1 MKKIKKL
8 HILIV
13 MLLISVVGLELFTIY
28 LSNRVSVDSIE
39 ASQLKKEIG
48 LYTQKN
54 DVLKSKI
61 YELASFNSVASRAAE
76 FGFQEAPELIVL
88 DAPVQVARQ

>member
-1 MKKIKKL
+1 MKKIKKAN
-8 HILIV
+8 ILII
-13 MLLISVVGLELFTIY
+13 LLLVSVVGMELFNIY
-28 LSNRVSVDSIE
+28 LSNRVSADSIE

-54 DVLKSKI
+54 DVLKSKV

-76 FGFQEAPELIVL
+76 FGFQEAPESITL
-88 DAPVQVARQ
+88 DAPIQVARQ